1 MIVDDFDIIEFDIEW
16 DVLRRYIMYKEMRV
30 YE

>member
-1 MIVDDFDIIEFDIEW
+1 MIVDDFDIIELDIEG
-16 DVLRRYIMYKEMRV
+16 DVLRRYIMYKEMLV

>member
-1 MIVDDFDIIEFDIEW
+1 MIVDDFDIIELDIEG

>member
-1 MIVDDFDIIEFDIEW
+1 MIVDDFDIIELDIEV

>member
-1 MIVDDFDIIEFDIEW
+1 MIVDDFDIIELDIEG
-16 DVLRRYIMYKEMRV
+16 DVLRRYIMYKEMRG